1 MESDAEHLAEHAVEL
16 VSAARQL
23 ADSVADPST
32 AMHLP
37 AALARVGEALD
48 ALTSPSSARRTRS
61 SPPAIRSSR
70 SAADSTGRPRLAG
83 DLRVRRAV
91 VRTSGAAPQL
101 PLRGRRNA
109 ATVPP
114 GMRTC
119 QRAARRMTAP
129 GRALVRPI
137 DASSR
142 RRLTSLARA
151 PDNELYDR
159 GADLVEAAMA
169 IRRVA
174 GSPEASRAVP
184 AVLGCIES
192 ALQELE
198 GRRRRWNRPWRRS
211 HRPRPIVWTGVLDRV
226 AERMHRGYANLQE
239 ALFDA
244 HAAAAAA
251 RSLTSRAL
259 GRPSRRS

>member
-1 MESDAEHLAEHAVEL
+1 MGTESERL
-16 VSAARQL
+16 VRAA
-23 ADSVADPST
+23 
-32 AMHLP
+32 
-37 AALARVGEALD
+37 G
-48 ALTSPSSARRTRS
+48 
-61 SPPAIRSSR
+61 PPAFDR
-70 SAADSTGRPRLAG
+70 
-83 DLRVRRAV
+83 
-91 VRTSGAAPQL
+91 
-101 PLRGRRNA
+101 
-109 ATVPP
+109 
-114 GMRTC
+114 
-119 QRAARRMTAP
+119 
-129 GRALVRPI
+129 
-137 DASSR
+137 
-142 RRLTSLARA
+142 LARA

-192 ALQELE
+192 ALEALE
-198 GRRRRWNRPWRRS
+198 VATAALEETVTAVTSTTCKSRRA
-211 HRPRPIVWTGVLDRV
+211 DRV
-226 AERMHRGYANLQE
+226 AERMHRGYTNLQE